1 MDYGLPGSLVHGIFQ
16 VRVQEWVAI
25 SFSRESS
32 QHRNQTFVPHIAGW
46 CFRSEPQG
54 KKEEKRDRKWIWGN
68 YGCNLSKSEERNR
81 YPCKEVCRVPNKM
94 NTNRQT
100 ARHIIIKND
109 KFTENFKGSKRK
121 IVIYIR
127 KFTKG
132 YQPISLQKLTGQKGS
147 WYIQRSEVKNLQ
159 PRITNQ

>member
-1 MDYGLPGSLVHGIFQ
+1 MDCGLLVSLVHGIFQ
-16 VRVQEWVAI
+16 VKVLEWVAI
-25 SFSRESS
+25 SFSRGSS
-32 QHRNQTFVPHIAGW
+32 QHRNQTFIPHIAGW

-54 KKEEKRDRKWIWGN
+54 KQEEKRNRKCIWGN

-100 ARHIIIKND
+100 TRHIIIKND
-109 KFTENFKGSKRK
+109 KFTENFKESKTK

-132 YQPISLQKLTGQKGS
+132 CQLISLQKLTGQKGS
-147 WYIQRSEVKNLQ
+147 WYSQRSEVKKLQ